1 MITTILIL
9 FTLAIF
15 WKVLKVAVKASW
27 AISKIIVTLIAPIA
41 IIALIVAGL
50 LYVAVPLLVIAAVV
64 VIAKSV
70 VR

>member
-27 AISKIIVTLIAPIA
+27 TISKIIVTLIAPIA

-64 VIAKSV
+64 VLAKSV